1 MPWHPLERTALADAL
16 SAAGPGA
23 PTRCEGWRSEH
34 LAAHIV
40 RREGS
45 PGSAAGIVVPW
56 LAARTERDVQK
67 LGDRA
72 ATPDGYAAIVERVR
86 SGPPPASPMRWA
98 GDAVQLVELFVHT
111 EDVRR
116 GAGRGSALPR
126 TLPPGEQD
134 ALWAALRRSARLAY
148 RDSPVGVVLTDGSRT
163 LRARRPP
170 REGDSPGTGRDL
182 PTGRDV
188 VVRGQVG
195 ELLLHAFGRSAVAEV
210 TVEGPRDA
218 VAALERVRRS

>member
-23 PTRCEGWRSEH
+23 PTCCTGWRSEH

-56 LAARTERDVQK
+56 LAARTERDVQET
-67 LGDRA
+67 GDRA
-72 ATPDGYAAIVERVR
+72 ASSDGFAAIVDLVR
-86 SGPPPASPMRWA
+86 SGPPPTSPMRWA

-116 GAGRGSALPR
+116 GAGRGAALPR
-126 TLPPGEQD
+126 TLPPGEQE
-134 ALWAALRRSARLAY
+134 ALWAGLRRTARLAY
-148 RDSPVGVVLTDGSRT
+148 RDSPVGVVLTDGGRT
-163 LRARRPP
+163 VRARRPP
-170 REGDSPGTGRDL
+170 RGGGPTGAAPGA

-188 VVRGQVG
+188 VVRGPVG
-195 ELLLHAFGRSAVAEV
+195 ELLLHAYGRSRVAEV
-210 TVEGPRDA
+210 TVEGPREA
-218 VAALERVRRS
+218 VAALDAARPR